1 MRANLLVHPDKV
13 RQRNG
18 PPEQVG
24 GGWLRLGAVVSSFRQ
39 WGAVGDS
46 EGQQGSVGGSG
57 G

>member
-39 WGAVGDS
+39 LGAVGDS